1 MGIFKDLNT
10 LKVQTKEIK
19 KNAPPIKDRMADAMT
34 RMQNANAMIVDQ
46 TASATL
52 AATGITTRATVTIAA
67 PTGVVINMQ
76 HVYHVDLLVFPAGD
90 APFPSVFEG
99 PVAPHLMGLC
109 TPGTNVSVSYDP
121 ANTGRVL
128 ITGPSY

>member
-10 LKVQTKEIK
+10 LKAQTKEIK
-19 KNAPPIKDRMADAMT
+19 KNAPPIKDRMGDALT
-34 RMQNANAMIVDQ
+34 RMQAANAMIVDQ
-46 TASATL
+46 TATATL
-52 AATGITTRATVTIAA
+52 AASGTTARATVTIAA
-67 PTGVVINMQ
+67 PTGVVINMN
-76 HVYHVDLLVFPAGD
+76 HVYRVDLLVFPVGG

-99 PVAPHLMGLC
+99 PVAPHLIGLC

-121 ANTGRVL
+121 ANNARVL